1 MKSLHVFVMVCILAL
16 STVVYSQE
24 TEKVVTVVMAEKI
37 VTVKPELFSPV
48 YPALWFSPSTG
59 DLAALESGSEKP
71 PVSGYEIWIEP
82 GDPEMGFLKAEK
94 GLGFVLIGEGDSAF
108 TNPKIPN
115 DPKMEKKVKMAY
127 MEMAVSGKPVFYV
140 EGRKSSCLIM
150 ITELDC
156 EKEILK
162 FKWKLIKSN
171 ETQATVKEIKRIAVK
186 EGKTPKF
193 SVTVDKNNVVS
204 SRIEGDW
211 VINKELSAVLSG
223 KDVMEGVR
231 GKKLKISF
239 RKDHSIIKDLPL
251 GYYRHLKDKKIYTC
265 GFMNMGGKTYP
276 FYLTHITGNPHILY
290 FRERKGVPMGDSES
304 FNVMLAVAKE
314 KANDMLFVGG
324 DFNNQPFTA
333 YKRPVQKQNNRL
345 EE

>member
-1 MKSLHVFVMVCILAL
+1 MVCILTL

-24 TEKVVTVVMAEKI
+24 SEKPVTVVMAEKL

-59 DLAALESGSEKP
+59 DLAALQSKSEKP

-82 GDPEMGFLKAEK
+82 GDPEMGFPAK
-94 GLGFVLIGEGDSAF
+94 GNVGFMLIGNGESAF
-108 TNPKIPN
+108 NSPDIPGN
-115 DPKMEKKVKMAY
+115 SKMKKKVEGAYLKMAG
-127 MEMAVSGKPVFYV
+127 SKKPVFYV
-140 EGRKSSCLIM
+140 KGMNSSCVIM
-150 ITELDC
+150 LTELDRK
-156 EKEILK
+156 KEIIK
-162 FKWKLIKSN
+162 FKWKLIESN
-171 ETQATVKEIKRIAVK
+171 ETKATIKEIKRIAVK

-211 VINKELSAVLSG
+211 VVNADLSAVLSG
-223 KDVMEGVR
+223 KGVMEGVR

-251 GYYRHLKDKKIYTC
+251 RYYRHLKDKKIYTC
-265 GFMNMGGKTYP
+265 GFMTIGGKTYP

-290 FRERKGVPMGDSES
+290 FRKRKGVPMGDSES
-304 FNVMLAVAKE
+304 FNVMLAVAKD
-314 KANDMLFVGG
+314 KANDMLFIGG

-333 YKRPVQKQNNRL
+333 YKRPVQTQDNRQ